1 MSETPTW
8 AEVIRRRR
16 EQLGLSQAQV
26 ARTAGVHKQTFQRYE
41 SGEREPPL
49 SVARAIAEVLDVSLA
64 ELAGQVPS
72 GLETV
77 PGIESLSVVGEVVQA
92 RRHELGLTQ
101 TRVASAAGIPLD
113 LYQRYE
119 SGEAELPLATAAVLA
134 DALDISLAVL
144 AGTEARSIDFS
155 GRWWATWQSGRL
167 RPSEA
172 DFHMVDGLRVGNRV
186 LLDSG
191 WRGEL
196 EVFGNE
202 VLIGWYRPPG
212 QGTRSRQGIFLW
224 VPAGGDY
231 LYGRW
236 TGVADNNT
244 VTSGWCVLARDEV
257 RSREVFESLV
267 SSNAQPRPVTRLPR
281 LGTWGSQG

>member
-16 EQLGLSQAQV
+16 EAQGISQAQL
-26 ARTAGVHKQTFQRYE
+26 ARTAGIHKQTFQRYE

-49 SVARAIAEVLDVSLA
+49 TVARAIAEALDVSLA
-64 ELAGQVPS
+64 ELAGQVPG
-72 GLETV
+72 GLEST
-77 PGIESLSVVGEVVQA
+77 PSSTSLSVVGEVIQG

-101 TRVASAAGIPLD
+101 SRVASAAGIPLD

-119 SGEAELPLATAAVLA
+119 SGEAELPLATAATLA
-134 DALDISLAVL
+134 DVLDMSLAVL
-144 AGTEARSIDFS
+144 AGSEPRRVDLN
-155 GRWWATWQSGRL
+155 GRWWATWQAGAL
-167 RPSEA
+167 RPGDV
-172 DFHMVDGLRVGNRV
+172 DFHLVEALSVGARV
-186 LLDSG
+186 LLDNG

-212 QGTRSRQGIFLW
+212 QGTRTRQGVFLW
-224 VPAGGDY
+224 LPAGGDY

-244 VTSGWCVLARDEV
+244 VTSGWCVLARDEAK
-257 RSREVFESLV
+257 SREIFQTLMTTDT
-267 SSNAQPRPVTRLPR
+267 QPRPVARLPR
-281 LGTWGSQG
+281 LGTWGS